1 MDEGRPP
8 FRYDARLA
16 NEIELRWQDRWE
28 REGTFHAA
36 NPDGSGGL
44 SAGFDRVAERPKFY
58 LLDFFPYPSGIGLHV
73 GHPLGYIGTDVFGRF
88 LRMTGHH
95 VLHPFGFDT
104 FGLPAEQ
111 YAIDTGQHPAVT
123 VQHNAAVM
131 RRQLRRLG
139 LGHDR
144 RREFLTSDPSY
155 YRWTQWIFLQIFN
168 SWYDPAQERA
178 RPVAD
183 LIAEF
188 ASGQR
193 PTPGARPWADL
204 PAPEQRDVVDAHR
217 LAYLAEEVV
226 NWCPG
231 LGTVLADEEVTAEGR
246 SAVGN
251 YPVHRR
257 PLRQWMLRITSYA
270 ERLLADLDAL
280 DWPDRIKRLQ
290 RNWIGPR
297 GGPYHMRDWLFS
309 RQRYW
314 GEPFPIVYDEADPSR
329 PIALPEEM
337 LPVTLPDMTDFR
349 PQPQDDDS
357 DPVPAL
363 ARARV
368 GGASWAEVTLDLGDG
383 PRRYRRELNVMPQ
396 WAGSCWYH
404 LRYLDPFNDTAL
416 VGADAER
423 YWMRPAGVDLY
434 VGGVE
439 HAVLHLLYA
448 RFFQKVLYDVGV
460 TGTTEPYG
468 RLFNQGYILA
478 DAFTDARGLYVPAS
492 EVTARADGWE
502 YHGQPVTRRSG
513 KMGKSLKNGISPD
526 DVHEAYGADTLRLY
540 EMAMGPLDGDRP
552 WHTDDIVGMHRFL
565 QRLWRLI
572 VDETTGETVPQP
584 PDPPHAEATGE
595 TLLPPPPD
603 PADPPSAV
611 PPGPPPAVPPDPPAA
626 AALDEATARLL
637 HRTIATVREEFAA
650 LRFNTAIAR
659 LIELT
664 AHASRLDPFP
674 RVLAE
679 PLVLMV
685 APLAPH
691 IAEELWQR
699 LGHPASL
706 AYEPFPQADPALA
719 TEDSVTLPVQVDGK
733 VRFTIEVP
741 PSAGQQDIADALA
754 SHPSYPRDDIA
765 RLVIVPGKIVNVVLR
780 RPDPG

>member
-1 MDEGRPP
+1 MDEGRPK

-36 NPDGSGGL
+36 NPEGSGGL
-44 SAGFDRVAERPKFY
+44 SAGFDRVAGRPKFY

-73 GHPLGYIGTDVFGRF
+73 GHPLGYIGTDVFGRY

-168 SWYDPAQERA
+168 SWYDPALDRA

-193 PTPGARPWADL
+193 PTPDGRRWTDL
-204 PAPEQRDVVDAHR
+204 PAPEQRDAVDAHR
-217 LAYLAEEVV
+217 LAYLAEEIV

-231 LGTVLADEEVTAEGR
+231 LGTVLADEEVTDEGR

-297 GGPYHMRDWLFS
+297 GGPYLMRDWLFS

-314 GEPFPIVYDEADPSR
+314 GEPFPIVYDETDLSR

-337 LPVTLPDMTDFR
+337 LPVTLPEMTDFR
-349 PQPQDDDS
+349 SQPQDDDS

-368 GGASWAEVTLDLGDG
+368 GGVSWAEVTLDLGEG
-383 PRRYRRELNVMPQ
+383 PKRYRRELNVMPQ

-460 TGTTEPYG
+460 TGSTEPYG

-478 DAFTDARGLYVPAS
+478 DAFTDARGMYVPAS

-502 YHGQPVTRRSG
+502 HQGQPVTRRSG

-526 DVHEAYGADTLRLY
+526 DVYEAYGADTLRLY

-565 QRLWRLI
+565 QRLWRII
-572 VDETTGETVPQP
+572 VDETTGETR
-584 PDPPHAEATGE
+584 
-595 TLLPPPPD
+595 
-603 PADPPSAV
+603 
-611 PPGPPPAVPPDPPAA
+611 PPAA
-626 AALDEATARLL
+626 EPPDEATARLL

-659 LIELT
+659 LVELT
-664 AHASRLDPFP
+664 AHLSRLAEIP
-674 RVLAE
+674 RALAE

-706 AYEPFPQADPALA
+706 TYEPFPQADPALVA
-719 TEDSVTLPVQVDGK
+719 EDNVTLPVQVDGK

-741 PSAGQQDIADALA
+741 TSAGQQDIADALVG
-754 SHPSYPRDDIA
+754 HPAYPRDDIA